1 VQVCPT
7 GIDIRNGLQ
16 YECIACGACIDA
28 CDTVMDK
35 MDYPRGLIRYTTQNA
50 IDGKRSHILRPRVIF
65 YALLLTAIF
74 GGWAWGVGH
83 RSELIV
89 DVLRDRNALYRIAAD
104 GSIENAYTLKL
115 INKTPQAQRYRVDV
129 VDEHGH
135 PIDGLD
141 IVGGAR
147 DVSAGPEEVL
157 SLTVTLTANPEHA
170 HGRRN
175 VRFVITG
182 IDRPD
187 VHVQHDTR
195 FFGPLP

>member
-1 VQVCPT
+1 P
-7 GIDIRNGLQ
+7 
-16 YECIACGACIDA
+16 
-28 CDTVMDK
+28 
-35 MDYPRGLIRYTTQNA
+35 
-50 IDGKRSHILRPRVIF
+50 SHILRPRIII

-74 GGWAWGVGH
+74 ASWAWGVGH

-89 DVLRDRNALYRIAAD
+89 DVLRDRNALYRVAAD

-115 INKTPQAQRYRVDV
+115 INKTPQAQRYRVEV
-129 VDEHGH
+129 VDDHSH
-135 PIDGLD
+135 AIDGLR
-141 IVGGAR
+141 ILGGDMQITA
-147 DVSAGPEEVL
+147 APEQVL
-157 SLTVTLTANPEHA
+157 SLIITLSADPANA

-187 VHVQHDTR
+187 VHAQQDTR